1 MSGPALKQLAS
12 VGSPSAATS
21 TLLYTVPAATSTVV
35 SKLVISNT
43 SATPTT
49 VFVSTVL
56 SGGTCAAK
64 NGIVTGLTIAGNDFV
79 EVAQGV
85 TLAAGDFMCVQNVL
99 ATVNFNLYGQE
110 NS

>member
-1 MSGPALKQLAS
+1 MAGPALKQL
-12 VGSPSAATS
+12 GSLRPGAATS
-21 TLLYTVPAATSTVV
+21 TLLYTVPAATQTVL
-35 SKLVISNT
+35 SKIICTND
-43 SATPTT
+43 SATATT

-64 NGIVTGLTIAGNDFV
+64 NSIVNGVTVAGNDYI

-85 TLAAGDFMCVQNVL
+85 TLAAGDFVCVQAVL
-99 ATVNFNLYGQE
+99 ATVNFNAYGQE

>member
-1 MSGPALKQLAS
+1 MAGPALKQL
-12 VGSPSAATS
+12 GSLRPVAATS
-21 TLLYTVPAATSTVV
+21 TLLYTVPAATSAVV
-35 SKLVISNT
+35 SKLIITND

-64 NGIVTGLTIAGNDFV
+64 NSIVNAVTVAGNDFV

-85 TLAAGDFMCVQNVL
+85 TLATGDFVCVQAVL
-99 ATVNFNLYGQE
+99 ATVNFNMYGQE